1 MNKFYHLVLAVILS
15 VAVTLALLSFFP
27 SSKSSS
33 VSSLSE
39 PAYARVM
46 ETSTI
51 RCGYAVSEP
60 WLYLDPNTKKIQ
72 GLGADVIEKLAE
84 KLSLKI
90 EWTEEIGWGQIGET
104 LKARRVDVGCSSF
117 WIMAARARGILSTRA
132 FVYNPLYAYMRAGE
146 EEGKTLQDIDQSDV
160 KVTVVDGDLSER
172 IRDKMFPKSTAVS
185 LVSSAIPAD
194 IFMMIATKKADVAI
208 AGPFSVASF
217 NQRSEQK
224 LQRVGNIPLLSYGAG
239 YPVAKGEY
247 SLKFMLD
254 ETLGEMMVSGELQD
268 IVEKYTKAYPRSL
281 LLPAQPYEKP

>member
-1 MNKFYHLVLAVILS
+1 MNKFYHLALAVILS
-15 VAVTLALLSFFP
+15 VVITFTLLSFFS
-27 SSKSSS
+27 SSKNNSASSPR
-33 VSSLSE
+33 E

-51 RCGYAVSEP
+51 RCGYAISEP

-90 EWTEEIGWGQIGET
+90 EWTEEVGWGQIGEA
-104 LKARRVDVGCSSF
+104 LKSKRVDVGCSSF
-117 WIMAARARGILSTRA
+117 WIMAARARGTLSTRP

-146 EEGKTLQDIDQSDV
+146 AEGKTLRDIDQADV
-160 KVTVVDGDLSER
+160 KVMVVDGDLSER
-172 IRDKMFPKSTAVS
+172 IRAKMFPKSTAVS
-185 LVSSAIPAD
+185 LVASAIPAD

-208 AGPFSVASF
+208 ADPFSVANF

-224 LQRVGNIPLLSYGAG
+224 LQRVGDAPLLSYGAG

-247 SLKFMLD
+247 SLKFMMD
-254 ETLGEMMVSGELQD
+254 ETLGEMMISGELKA

-281 LLPAQPYEKP
+281 FLPAPPYEKP